1 MKKTSKTTST
11 SKTNNLSSSTRK
23 ITSRSKTESLA
34 SVSKTKAST
43 PASNVNIRALK
54 STSRSH
60 RTSTPTR
67 VSKPT
72 SPKPPSHLSRGPK
85 NLNHKTFVA
94 NTKRIDDLLCE
105 QISARRIDIKAKDL
119 YTKAGLTPPTFYLH
133 YRNISD
139 ALLSQEKSLE
149 DNFYSRIP
157 SDAKRT
163 VIYIILAN
171 FIAQNQVYFLATA
184 KGGSHYLLSK
194 MITTYRS
201 NLVGTRLSD
210 RGFELY
216 RGSVISS
223 INYWILIDGISPST
237 TKAYGHHLSKIRPVR
252 FW

>member
-11 SKTNNLSSSTRK
+11 SKTNNLNISTS
-23 ITSRSKTESLA
+23 IV
-34 SVSKTKAST
+34 VSQTKTKAPTLAPKANNGTNKPASKSHST
-43 PASNVNIRALK
+43 PASSRASK
-54 STSRSH
+54 ATSSR
-60 RTSTPTR
+60 
-67 VSKPT
+67 
-72 SPKPPSHLSRGPK
+72 PPSHLSRGPK
-85 NLNHKTFVA
+85 NFNHKTFVA
-94 NTKRIDDLLCE
+94 NAKRIDDILCE

-163 VIYIILAN
+163 VIYVILTN

-210 RGFELY
+210 RGFQLY